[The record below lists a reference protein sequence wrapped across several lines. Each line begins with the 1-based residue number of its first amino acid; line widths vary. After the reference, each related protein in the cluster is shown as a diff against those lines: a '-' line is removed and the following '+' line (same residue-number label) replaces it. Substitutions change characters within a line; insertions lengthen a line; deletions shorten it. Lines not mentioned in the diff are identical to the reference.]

1 MSTIIAG
8 RFELQTQAEE
18 VMMELMRLGFPREHL
33 SSFFVN
39 PAGQHGAYPI
49 GGDRAMSPGAK
60 ESDKSVATGAAVG
73 AAIGVA
79 ATPVLGPVGTVT
91 GGLLGAHLGGLVGG
105 LSGMKEQGDQGNEHD
120 VENVLPQRK
129 AGMLVAVRV
138 QDDDHMNDVINLFRS
153 MGAEDLERAEG
164 TLENG
169 DWADFDPIAPVA
181 LIHGG
186 NERRV
191 R

>member
-18 VMMELMRLGFPREHL
+18 VMMELMRIGFPRENIA
-33 SSFFVN
+33 SFFVN

-73 AAIGVA
+73 AAVGVA
-79 ATPVLGPVGTVT
+79 ATPVLGPVGAVT
-91 GGLLGAHLGGLVGG
+91 GGLVGAHLGGLVGG
-105 LSGMKEQGDQGNEHD
+105 LSGMKEHGDLGNEHD

-129 AGMLVAVRV
+129 AGMLVAARV
-138 QDDDHMNDVINLFRS
+138 TDDDHMNDVINLFRS
-153 MGAEDLERAEG
+153 MGAEDLEQAEG

-169 DWADFDPIAPVA
+169 DWTDFDPVAPVS
-181 LIHGG
+181 LIRNG